1 MACKLQLRQELNNI
15 QQQDMSI
22 TDYTPKMKE
31 ICDTLDSINVTV
43 DEDKMVKICL
53 GGLAQRYRPI
63 WTVICTREK
72 QPSFVDLK
80 SMLIFEENHTC
91 GLRTTQSDNR
101 MLYTEADWSVA
112 CRTRW
117 VGTQ

>member
-43 DEDKMVKICL
+43 DEDEMVQICI
-53 GGLAQRYRPI
+53 GGLAQRYGPI
-63 WTVICTREK
+63 WTTICSQEK
-72 QPSFVDLK
+72 PLSFFDLEL
-80 SMLIFEENHTC
+80 MLMVEENC
-91 GLRTTQSDNR
+91 AS
-101 MLYTEADWSVA
+101 
-112 CRTRW
+112 
-117 VGTQ
+117 